1 MDKQDLRDLNDDD
14 LSIMVRDSDFLMNY
28 LEIGS
33 LLFFKEINETYLYN
47 KTQFDILMDDLIFE
61 VQNGWFF

>member
-47 KTQFDILMDDLIFE
+47 KTQFDILMDDLTFE
-61 VQNGWFF
+61 VQNG